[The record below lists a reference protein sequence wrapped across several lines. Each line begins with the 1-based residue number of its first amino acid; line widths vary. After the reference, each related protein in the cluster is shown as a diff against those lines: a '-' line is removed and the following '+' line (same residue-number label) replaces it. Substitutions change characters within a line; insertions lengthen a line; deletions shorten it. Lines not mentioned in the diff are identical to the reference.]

1 MTDPKDIASR
11 ITALAEDA
19 LRPLDRTIA
28 AWPAEFGSII
38 WGAVA
43 EIALR
48 REAALK
54 IAHGKQE

>member
-1 MTDPKDIASR
+1 MTPTEISSR
-11 ITALAEDA
+11 IVELAEDA

-28 AWPAEFGSII
+28 AWPPEFGSII

-43 EIALR
+43 EIASR

-54 IAHGKQE
+54 TTKGEQK